1 MLTPETYGLVIPW
14 ETDNPPTAHAVTHA
28 LRSYVPEDA
37 LIIHIETHVTPLRT
51 ELRVKYTFW
60 GQQRPALDSRRG
72 AGSGTGHVDSNAT
85 ARRSLEQLINNLPEG
100 ARLTEMSVL
109 STDHRPDVAELAIN
123 FTYTPERTDR

>member
-72 AGSGTGHVDSNAT
+72 VGSGTGHVDSNAT
-85 ARRSLEQLINNLPEG
+85 ARRSLEQLINNH
-100 ARLTEMSVL
+100 A
-109 STDHRPDVAELAIN
+109 
-123 FTYTPERTDR
+123 